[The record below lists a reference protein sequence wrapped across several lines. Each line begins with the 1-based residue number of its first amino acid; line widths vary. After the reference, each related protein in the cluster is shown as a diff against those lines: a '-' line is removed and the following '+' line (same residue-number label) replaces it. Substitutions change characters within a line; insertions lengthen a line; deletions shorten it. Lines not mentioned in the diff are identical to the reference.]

1 MIHEIQQSYEG
12 ERALFQAQNLK
23 LSYCRFHDGE
33 SPLKESNNIQ
43 LSYCLFQW
51 KYPLWYSKDIVMNSC
66 SLFEEARSGI
76 WYTSNIKIENSTIQA
91 PKTFRRSQQIELVNC
106 ELLHAQ
112 ETLWNCQ
119 DIILKHVSANGDYF
133 GMNSE
138 NITAEHFTLNGNYAF
153 DGACNLT
160 IKNARLLSKDA
171 FWNCKNVTVSDSEIY
186 GEYLGW
192 NSENITFENCTIQS
206 LQGLCYMKNV
216 KLIHCRLIDTTL
228 AFEYSDVNAII
239 DGSVESVKNPS
250 SAHIQAEKINELILD
265 DADINSEQI
274 KIITEDEY
282 DKTTA

>member
-1 MIHEIQQSYEG
+1 M
-12 ERALFQAQNLK
+12 
-23 LSYCRFHDGE
+23 
-33 SPLKESNNIQ
+33 
-43 LSYCLFQW
+43 
-51 KYPLWYSKDIVMNSC
+51 
-66 SLFEEARSGI
+66 
-76 WYTSNIKIENSTIQA
+76 
-91 PKTFRRSQQIELVNC
+91 NC
-106 ELLHAQ
+106 ELLYAQ

-186 GEYLGW
+186 GEYVGW

-250 SAHIQAEKINELILD
+250 SAHIQAARINELILD
-265 DADINSEQI
+265 DVNINSEQI